1 MSGLASYSGAVSNFG
16 SNQESV
22 KNFLDN
28 YDSGYYT
35 DYNSRLSD
43 FKKAVAEQSET
54 GAKLVE
60 AGETT
65 ESLAAG
71 SVGTYHAYRRF
82 KGLRAQKND
91 GDEEGNDLGE
101 EDPPSFEDPDYD
113 VVAPET
119 TDPNPPPPF
128 EDPDYDVV
136 ATSGD
141 AGAAEG
147 AGVAA
152 AEGAGAGA
160 ATAEG
165 AGGAVAE
172 GAGAAVAEGAGAA
185 VAESAL
191 AAGAVVAAEA
201 IPVLGAAALLGYGLW
216 REFGHH
222 HGNSPTK
229 PPPPSAPTSQNQKSE
244 MVVPTFDSVTDIA
257 ASVSAF

>member
-43 FKKAVAEQSET
+43 FKQRVAEQSET

-82 KGLRAQKND
+82 KGVRAQKND

-101 EDPPSFEDPDYD
+101 EDPPSFDDPNYD
-113 VVAPET
+113 LVAPET
-119 TDPNPPPPF
+119 TDANPPSSF
-128 EDPDYDVV
+128 DDPNYDLV
-136 ATSGD
+136 
-141 AGAAEG
+141 
-147 AGVAA
+147 
-152 AEGAGAGA
+152 
-160 ATAEG
+160 
-165 AGGAVAE
+165 
-172 GAGAAVAEGAGAA
+172 
-185 VAESAL
+185 
-191 AAGAVVAAEA
+191 
-201 IPVLGAAALLGYGLW
+201 
-216 REFGHH
+216 
-222 HGNSPTK
+222 
-229 PPPPSAPTSQNQKSE
+229 
-244 MVVPTFDSVTDIA
+244 
-257 ASVSAF
+257 

>member
-82 KGLRAQKND
+82 KGVRAQKND
-91 GDEEGNDLGE
+91 GDEEGNE
-101 EDPPSFEDPDYD
+101 E
-113 VVAPET
+113 
-119 TDPNPPPPF
+119 
-128 EDPDYDVV
+128 
-136 ATSGD
+136 
-141 AGAAEG
+141 AGVEAAEEG
-147 AGVAA
+147 AG
-152 AEGAGAGA
+152 EAGAMETT
-160 ATAEG
+160 ATA
-165 AGGAVAE
+165 
-172 GAGAAVAEGAGAA
+172 
-185 VAESAL
+185 
-191 AAGAVVAAEA
+191 
-201 IPVLGAAALLGYGLW
+201 
-216 REFGHH
+216 
-222 HGNSPTK
+222 
-229 PPPPSAPTSQNQKSE
+229 PPPTLGSAP
-244 MVVPTFDSVTDIA
+244 
-257 ASVSAF
+257 